1 MVESLNEDSVNHYTH
16 QNVYRFHHVTQN
28 TSYMID
34 YLLFSSDEEE
44 EDIYAN
50 CKKQKVST
58 EASMS
63 SGTVH
68 HLSSSTYE

>member
-1 MVESLNEDSVNHYTH
+1 
-16 QNVYRFHHVTQN
+16 
-28 TSYMID
+28 MID
-34 YLLFSSDEEE
+34 YLLSSSDEEE
-44 EDIYAN
+44 EDVYAN